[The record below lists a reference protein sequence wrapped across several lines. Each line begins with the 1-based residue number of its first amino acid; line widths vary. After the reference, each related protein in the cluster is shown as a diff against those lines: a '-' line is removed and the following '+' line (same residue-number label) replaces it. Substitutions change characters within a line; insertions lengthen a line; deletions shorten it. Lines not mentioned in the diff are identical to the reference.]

1 MIETINDRH
10 EHFVSEIREFS
21 LLHEIDPS
29 LPIPRLKSSLYDDC
43 ESSLPLASN
52 IVDDAPLINLKEVF
66 DPHLTSLSF
75 VAPSFSSTLTDT
87 GINDLTLLASPLP
100 LTQCTGLAIG
110 DTSKGNFS
118 ILEDASLL
126 RSKELTLVEPH
137 LEEASFAEFCVIL

>member
-87 GINDLTLLASPLP
+87 GINDLTLLACPLP
-100 LTQCTGLAIG
+100 LT
-110 DTSKGNFS
+110 
-118 ILEDASLL
+118 
-126 RSKELTLVEPH
+126 
-137 LEEASFAEFCVIL
+137 